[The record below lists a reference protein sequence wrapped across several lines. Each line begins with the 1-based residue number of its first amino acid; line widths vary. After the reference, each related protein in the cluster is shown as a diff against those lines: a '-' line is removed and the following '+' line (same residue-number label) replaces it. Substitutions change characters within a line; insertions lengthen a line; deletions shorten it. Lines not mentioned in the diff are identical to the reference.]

1 MGLGYALSEN
11 MCLKADGN
19 WVDRFSEYLL
29 PTAQDMPLN
38 LETIILEIPEAS
50 GPFGAKG
57 IGEVSVVP
65 TAPAIANAVYQATGV
80 RAHTL
85 PITPGTLTEPVPNH

>member
-1 MGLGYALSEN
+1 MGLGFALFEN

-19 WVDRFSEYLL
+19 WVDRFSEYLV
-29 PTAQDMPLN
+29 PTALDMPPN

-50 GPFGAKG
+50 GPFGARG

-65 TAPAIANAVYQATGV
+65 TAPAIANAVYQAIGL
-80 RAHTL
+80 RAHAI
-85 PITPGTLTEPVPNH
+85 PIAPETLTGHLLCR